1 MRNKK
6 KNAGAYLALGISS
19 VALFGLTGCPDVKY
33 YYDIPK
39 NQSDCPPGTDY
50 RSGGTSVRD
59 RSGGTSVRDR
69 NNDEV
74 TAFCEATTCPG
85 GVTPTGDPVM
95 EWHLDDHRMVVAK
108 KICPASPPPP

>member
-6 KNAGAYLALGISS
+6 NASAYLALGISTI
-19 VALFGLTGCPDVKY
+19 ALIGLTGCPDVKY
-33 YYDIPK
+33 NYDIPES
-39 NQSDCPPGTDY
+39 QADCPTGTEY

-74 TAFCEATTCPG
+74 MDYCEATTCPG
-85 GVTPTGDPVM
+85 GVTPTGEPVM
-95 EWHLDDHRMVVAK
+95 EWHLADHGMVTAK
-108 KICPASPPPP
+108 RVCPATPPPP